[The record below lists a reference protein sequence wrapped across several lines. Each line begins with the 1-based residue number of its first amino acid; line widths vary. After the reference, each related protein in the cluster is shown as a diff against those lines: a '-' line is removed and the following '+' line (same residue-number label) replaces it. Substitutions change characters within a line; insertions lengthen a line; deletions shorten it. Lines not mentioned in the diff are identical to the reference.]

1 MLIHHPEWNST
12 LILRS
17 ETLSDTD
24 ADFPTIVPELHNL
37 IALRNIHRK
46 LLPRR
51 PGRDSGLEQHCT
63 IYGSP
68 MDRVPS
74 TLVLTPILD
83 SSGSL
88 PYYHPTVSH
97 IAFLYRNDEVDGGV
111 PRLQIEVV
119 PFEATP
125 LDINSRLYRTCLALL
140 ETLHRYGW
148 GATHD
153 FKKRVHHDQIIPRD
167 EYQVSSYRLRRL
179 NYF

>member
-17 ETLSDTD
+17 ETLSETDT
-24 ADFPTIVPELHNL
+24 DFPTIVPELQNL
-37 IALRNIHRK
+37 MPLKNVHRK

-51 PGRDSGLEQHCT
+51 PGRDVGLEQHCT

-68 MDRVPS
+68 FDLVPS

-83 SSGSL
+83 SSGQL
-88 PYYHPTVSH
+88 PYYHPTVFH
-97 IAFLYRNDEVDGGV
+97 IAFRYRLDPDGGDRP

-119 PFEATP
+119 PFEDTP
-125 LDINSRLYRTCLALL
+125 LDLNSRLYRTCLALL

-167 EYQVSSYRLRRL
+167 EYQVSRSWLHML
-179 NYF
+179 LF